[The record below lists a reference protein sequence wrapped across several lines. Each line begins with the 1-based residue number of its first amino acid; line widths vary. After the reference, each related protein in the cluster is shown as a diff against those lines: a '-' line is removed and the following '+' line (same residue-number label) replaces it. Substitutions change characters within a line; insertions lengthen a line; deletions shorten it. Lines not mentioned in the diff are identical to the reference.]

1 MRYFILGSRGFIAKG
16 IINYF
21 KKKKIKLTK
30 YKTISELIPA
40 QLKKNDVVINCLGK
54 RINNENYD
62 ELKNKIYSI
71 KNSKKKILWI
81 QLSTPLIYNQKIY
94 SKKINEKVE
103 ELPFNKYA
111 LSKLQFDNYLKKQKN
126 LNFSYLILRISTV
139 YDKEMKSMV
148 LKKLKLINN
157 SFFYSLIVNSKTILN
172 YVSLDEL
179 VIYIYKLSKI
189 KQSWNKLI
197 LISQN
202 INIIRLLGRSGKKK
216 YFLNKLFNKLKNVL
230 SIFFKEQVLFLTN
243 ENLIENNYLQ
253 KFIKIE
259 SKNYSNQKIINFFKK
274 C

>member
-1 MRYFILGSRGFIAKG
+1 MRYLILGSKGFIAKG

-21 KKKKIKLTK
+21 KKKKIKFAE
-30 YKTISELIPA
+30 YKTISELIPT

-54 RINNENYD
+54 KINNEDND
-62 ELKNKIYSI
+62 ELINKICLI
-71 KNSKKKILWI
+71 KDLKKKILWI
-81 QLSTPLIYNQKIY
+81 QLSTPLIYNQKID

-126 LNFSYLILRISTV
+126 LNFNYLILRISTV
-139 YDKEMKSMV
+139 YDKKMKSMV

-157 SFFYSLIVNSKTILN
+157 SFFYPLIVNQNTVLN

-179 VIYIYKLSKI
+179 VIYIYKLSKN
-189 KQSWNKLI
+189 KQNWNKLI

-202 INIIRLLGRSGKKK
+202 INIIRLLGRSEKKK
-216 YFLNKLFNKLKNVL
+216 YFLNKLFNMLKNPL
-230 SIFFKEQVLFLTN
+230 SIFFNEQVLFLTN
-243 ENLIENNYLQ
+243 KNLIENNYLR

>member
-1 MRYFILGSRGFIAKG
+1 
-16 IINYF
+16 
-21 KKKKIKLTK
+21 
-30 YKTISELIPA
+30 
-40 QLKKNDVVINCLGK
+40 
-54 RINNENYD
+54 
-62 ELKNKIYSI
+62 
-71 KNSKKKILWI
+71 
-81 QLSTPLIYNQKIY
+81 
-94 SKKINEKVE
+94 
-103 ELPFNKYA
+103 
-111 LSKLQFDNYLKKQKN
+111 
-126 LNFSYLILRISTV
+126 
-139 YDKEMKSMV
+139 MKSMV

-157 SFFYSLIVNSKTILN
+157 SFFYSLIVNQNTVLN

-179 VIYIYKLSKI
+179 VVYIYKLSKI

-216 YFLNKLFNKLKNVL
+216 YFLNKLFNKLKNIL